1 MSPYRKKNLR
11 PRLCKEML
19 AESNYLRVPRF
30 AAPAQPLHLPAW
42 CWIGLLLA
50 CTLWSCGD
58 QGGSG
63 SDPEDSVPT
72 AQQFADEHPDTA
84 DLSRFHVRL
93 WTSIDGRE
101 LPVMTLALWPDVAPR
116 TVRNFLRLCR
126 AGFYNGLAFHRLVP
140 DLMIQGG
147 CTRGDGTGGS
157 PFGTVPAEFSH
168 EEHARHR
175 YGTLSMARGRDPDSA
190 GAQFFIVC
198 RDGPLAWSLDG
209 QYSSFGQLVAGEAAL
224 EALRDVPVQPN
235 PLGERSDPI
244 PNLRIVRAE
253 VVAGPAPASTVREP
267 ALAPEHR
274 WGPPNTAGVESLM
287 VAYGSGPESRTEAEA
302 LERAKSLLAEYQNG
316 RDFHEL
322 ILEASDDPVQR
333 IEPLE
338 GTWSSADRA
347 WALFFAQRGSNPLR
361 GQRAVQQAN
370 EAARVELQE
379 VAAQKRA
386 GTLTPEQA
394 AQRRDDVQWRL
405 QSTIRQ
411 ARAIPFDEWP
421 DLAAKAFELE
431 VGETSIVVSQRA
443 APFRG
448 VFVLRR
454 VE

>member
-1 MSPYRKKNLR
+1 MSPHR
-11 PRLCKEML
+11 PKSLSRRLPKEML
-19 AESNYLRVPRF
+19 GDRVSLRLQGRF
-30 AAPAQPLHLPAW
+30 AKRPLALLSFW
-42 CWIGLLLA
+42 CWAGLLVTWGL
-50 CTLWSCGD
+50 LSCNGQD
-58 QGGSG
+58 GADADS
-63 SDPEDSVPT
+63 EKSVPT
-72 AQQFADEHPDTA
+72 AQQFAEEHPDTT
-84 DLSRFHVRL
+84 DLSQFHVRL

-101 LPVMTLALWPDVAPR
+101 LPVMTLALWPELAPR

-126 AGFYNGLAFHRLVP
+126 AGFYNGLEFHRLVP

-157 PFGTVPAEFSH
+157 PFGTVRAEFSD
-168 EEHARHR
+168 EERARHR

-190 GAQFFIVC
+190 GAQFFLVC

-209 QYSSFGQLVAGEAAL
+209 QYSSFGQLVAGEDAL
-224 EALRDVPVQPN
+224 EALRAVPVQPN
-235 PLGERSDPI
+235 PLGELSDPV
-244 PNLRIVRAE
+244 PSLRIVRAE

-267 ALAPEHR
+267 EGAPEHR
-274 WGPPNTAGVESLM
+274 WGPPNTVGVESLM
-287 VAYGSGPESRTEAEA
+287 VSYGSGPGARTEAEA
-302 LERAKSLLAEYQNG
+302 LARARSLLAEYQTG

-333 IEPLE
+333 IEPLP
-338 GTWSSADRA
+338 GTWSSPERS
-347 WALFFAQRGSNPLR
+347 WGLFFAQRGSNPLR

-370 EAARVELQE
+370 EAARAELQE

-386 GTLTPEQA
+386 GILTPEQA
-394 AQRRDDVQWRL
+394 AQRRDEVQWRL

-421 DLAAKAFELE
+421 DLAAQAFELE